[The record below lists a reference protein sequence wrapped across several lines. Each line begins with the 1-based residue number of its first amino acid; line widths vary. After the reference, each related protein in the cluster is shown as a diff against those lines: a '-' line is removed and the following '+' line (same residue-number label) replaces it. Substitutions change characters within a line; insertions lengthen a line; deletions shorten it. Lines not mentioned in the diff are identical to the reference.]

1 MSHFENTSEM
11 YPGFGG
17 QKTPEQL
24 REMQQEREQKDAEK
38 VAFLAEQ
45 KKIRDKEQRIEDDR
59 AVLRQEEITS
69 QRVIG
74 MIMDANP
81 NFDEYEAK
89 RLYSEK
95 VRELVAIRQFELA
108 FFGQPSSAKSLLGVT
123 RM

>member
-1 MSHFENTSEM
+1 MSHFENTNEM

-38 VAFLAEQ
+38 AAFLAEQ

-81 NFDEYEAK
+81 NYDEYEAK

-108 FFGQPSSAKSLLGVT
+108 FFGQPTSATALLGVT

>member
-24 REMQQEREQKDAEK
+24 REMQQEREQKDEAK
-38 VAFLAEQ
+38 AAFLAEQ

-69 QRVIG
+69 QRVIE

-81 NFDEYEAK
+81 NFDEREAK

-95 VRELVAIRQFELA
+95 VRELVAIERFRERYFGDNGKPKFGLA
-108 FFGQPSSAKSLLGVT
+108 
-123 RM
+123 M